1 MLLSVV
7 PRCSFVVLISFLL
20 VVPVAL
26 TASDL
31 TPDDVVAKHLQSLGS
46 AQARASIKSRVVE
59 GTATYKLLVGG
70 SGQLVGKAGF
80 ASEGR
85 KVRMVL
91 KFTDPKYSGEQFI
104 YDGERTSV
112 AGTYADKSYSDLS
125 DFIKGQDAP
134 LREGLLGGV
143 LTTAWPLLDVQERKA
158 KLTYEGIKKFEG
170 RELQVM
176 RYRPKKSTDL
186 EILLYF
192 EPETFRHVMTS
203 YQMSIRAGIGATEV
217 ESAQQQETRYRIEER
232 FSDFQNSDGLTL
244 PFHYELRFTKELQ
257 NGFTK
262 LLEWDAT
269 VTRVLNNVSLDPR
282 NFQIK

>member
-1 MLLSVV
+1 MRLSAVQK
-7 PRCSFVVLISFLL
+7 SNFAVLISFLL
-20 VVPVAL
+20 VAPVPL
-26 TASDL
+26 TAGDL

-46 AQARASIKSRVVE
+46 AQVRASIKSRVVE

-70 SGQLVGKAGF
+70 SGQLVGEAGL

-85 KVRMVL
+85 KLRMVL
-91 KFTDPKYSGEQFI
+91 KFADPKYSGEQFI

-125 DFIKGQDAP
+125 DFIKGQDVP

-143 LTTAWPLLDVQERKA
+143 LTTAWPLRDVQERKA
-158 KLTYEGIKKFEG
+158 KLTSEGIKKFEG
-170 RELQVM
+170 RELQVI
-176 RYRPKKSTDL
+176 RYRPRKSTDL

-192 EPETFRHVMTS
+192 EPETFRHVMTA
-203 YQMSIRAGIGATEV
+203 YAMSIRAGIGASEV

-232 FSDFQNSDGLTL
+232 FSDFQNSEGLTL